1 MIEKT
6 NRVTTMSAIP
16 NEFDPTPYHISTEDN
31 TAISDLF
38 RPDNEKL
45 SKFVLK
51 QQKIVADL
59 RFDPYSYF
67 GAIEMPVLSSGSPH
81 PKIQMIFHPKKSKAA
96 QLLYGYQ

>member
-51 QQKIVADL
+51 Q
-59 RFDPYSYF
+59 
-67 GAIEMPVLSSGSPH
+67 
-81 PKIQMIFHPKKSKAA
+81 
-96 QLLYGYQ
+96 